1 MRMKNTIKGVF
12 INAKWCEEPSRMK
25 KEIKRIFHER
35 FSERV
40 GIKVRL
46 DSIEF
51 CKLDGGDN

>member
-1 MRMKNTIKGVF
+1 MKNTIKGVF